1 MDHRARVEQAV
12 FDFLR
17 PQLKQYRQQATDLAR
32 ATASSIAKV
41 TQHADDVVLQ
51 RRRELKRAQD
61 ALESCRAQEGA
72 DCSGYYRQVQ
82 LCEQALQRA
91 IQGRELIEQAS
102 ATFRHAQSR
111 HETAVD
117 QTIVAAEKIVRSA
130 DERTIGYQKSSGYS
144 PSVTMVSAAAIGGG
158 GGSTDS
164 ALASAG
170 AAAGPFGGGGR
181 SSDPAPAATSW
192 RDLPG
197 VNVPAHFPEGFAL
210 IPVGL
215 IANDNPVIGPHEFD
229 AGQNLADLSW
239 SSEALLDVV
248 MPAVSK
254 VSTAQTYLAERD
266 AREGLSGSRSY
277 TATYSGFFSPSTAI
291 RLRPLDNGTFDLIN
305 GRHRLWLISHAGA
318 EHVPALISGGH

>member
-1 MDHRARVEQAV
+1 MDHRAKVEQAV

-32 ATASSIAKV
+32 AAASSIGKV
-41 TQHADDVVLQ
+41 TQHANDVVLQ

-61 ALESCRAQEGA
+61 ALERCLAQEDA

-130 DERTIGYQKSSGYS
+130 DERTISYQKNSGYS
-144 PSVTMVSAAAIGGG
+144 PSVTMLSASAIGGG
-158 GGSTDS
+158 GG
-164 ALASAG
+164 
-170 AAAGPFGGGGR
+170 GGGGALSSAAAAAAPSGSSGP
-181 SSDPAPAATSW
+181 SSDPAPAAPSW
-192 RDLPG
+192 HDLPG
-197 VNVPAHFPEGFAL
+197 VSIPPHFPDGFAL

-215 IANDNPVIGPHEFD
+215 IANDNPVTGPQEFD

-239 SSEALLDVV
+239 SSDALLDVV

-254 VSTAQTYLAERD
+254 VATAQTYLAERD

-277 TATYSGFFSPSTAI
+277 SATYSGFFSPSSAI

-318 EHVPALISGGH
+318 DHVPALISGGH